1 MVAKRHIPSVQVGL
15 HRPFAMD
22 VANDALE
29 HDYFV
34 ASQDIPGTLLLTKS
48 GMRPM
53 ILMCKEK
60 GEQVSE
66 ADQTWLEN
74 WRSHLILAVV
84 VRPRETRKIKRLLE
98 PKPGVRVDLDG
109 EEIRE

>member
-1 MVAKRHIPSVQVGL
+1 MVAKRHIASIQVGN

-29 HDYFV
+29 HGYFV
-34 ASQDIPGTLLLTKS
+34 ASQDVPGTLLLTKS

-53 ILMCKEK
+53 MLMCKER
-60 GEQVSE
+60 GEHVTE
-66 ADQTWLEN
+66 ADQAWLEN

-84 VRPRETRKIKRLLE
+84 VRPREAKKVTRLLE
-98 PKPGVRVDLDG
+98 PTPGVRVELDG